1 MNHSHKVAGKIA
13 IIYMITGAIWI
24 FVTDYI
30 SMSQAKENVQTYAM
44 FQHSKGWVYI
54 LITGVILYLITRYW
68 TGKMLD
74 SQREF
79 NLKDEQ
85 YQSLFK
91 HNPDSV
97 LELDLEGRIV
107 SINPKAET
115 LLGAQSETLKG
126 KHVEHLIHVSES
138 ERRYFARSLEGEAVK
153 FEMNLQNVM
162 EEERIMRV
170 TFLPIIVHKELLGI
184 YAIFRDI
191 TDLRR
196 EEELMLMS
204 EKLSVIGHL
213 SAAVAHE
220 IRNPLTSLK
229 GFVQLMDMTK
239 EVNPLHTDIMLKEID
254 RIHIISSELLVL
266 GKKQDV
272 IFHLLD
278 LEECLMEVYTFMK
291 AETNFNSIEMNIE
304 VKETCPVSV
313 MADSMEL
320 KQLFINIIKNSIE
333 AVSENGKIDISL
345 QIMDE
350 HALVIVRDNGIGME
364 PERLE
369 HIGEP
374 FYSLKEKGTGIGLT
388 ICQKIIH
395 RLKGEMRF
403 ESEKHKGTTVTIR
416 IPLAT
421 TL

>member
-74 SQREF
+74 SQREY

-97 LELDLEGRIV
+97 FELDLEGRIV

-115 LLGAQSETLKG
+115 LLGAQSEALKG
-126 KHVEHLIHVSES
+126 KHVEHLIHVN
-138 ERRYFARSLEGEAVK
+138 ERERGYFAKSLEGEAVK
-153 FEMNLQNVM
+153 FEMNIQNVM
-162 EEERIMRV
+162 DEERIMRV

-272 IFHLLD
+272 IFHMVD
-278 LEECLMEVYTFMK
+278 LGECLKEVYTLMK
-291 AETNFNSIEMNIE
+291 AESNLNNIEMNIE
-304 VKETCPVSV
+304 LKESDPVSV
-313 MADSMEL
+313 MADTMEL
-320 KQLFINIIKNSIE
+320 KQLFINIIQNSIE

-345 QIMDE
+345 QIIEE
-350 HALVIVRDNGIGME
+350 HAMVMVRDNGIGME

-369 HIGEP
+369 RIGEP

-403 ESEKHKGTTVTIR
+403 ESEKHKGTSVTIR

>member
-30 SMSQAKENVQTYAM
+30 SMSQAKEDVRAYAM

-97 LELDLEGRIV
+97 FELDLEGRIV

-126 KHVEHLIHVSES
+126 KHVEHLIHVNES
-138 ERRYFARSLEGEAVK
+138 ERGYFAKSLEGEAVK

-162 EEERIMRV
+162 DEERIMRV

-278 LEECLMEVYTFMK
+278 LGECLMEVYTFMK
-291 AETNFNSIEMNIE
+291 AETNLNSIEMNIE
-304 VKETCPVSV
+304 VKETSPVSV

-320 KQLFINIIKNSIE
+320 KQLFINIIQNSIE

-350 HALVIVRDNGIGME
+350 HAMVIVRDNGIGME

-369 HIGEP
+369 RIGEP

>member
-1 MNHSHKVAGKIA
+1 MNHSHKVAGKVA
-13 IIYMITGAIWI
+13 IIYMIIGAIWI

-54 LITGVILYLITRYW
+54 GMTGIILYLIIQYW
-68 TGKMLD
+68 TGKMLK

-97 LELDLEGRIV
+97 LELDLEGRIM
-107 SINPKAET
+107 SINPKAEK

-126 KHVEHLIHVSES
+126 KHVEHFISVNES
-138 ERRYFARSLEGEAVK
+138 ERGYFTKSLEGVAVK
-153 FEMNLQNVM
+153 FEMDIQNVM
-162 EEERIMRV
+162 GEKRIMRV

-184 YAIFRDI
+184 YAIGRDI

-204 EKLSVIGHL
+204 EKLSIIGQL

-254 RIHIISSELLVL
+254 RINIISSELLVL

-272 IFHLLD
+272 VFQKLD
-278 LEECLMEVYTFMK
+278 LRDCLMDVYTFMK
-291 AETNFNSIEMNIE
+291 AQSNLNNIEMNIE
-304 VKETCPVSV
+304 VKETDPVSV

-345 QIMDE
+345 QIVDDQAM
-350 HALVIVRDNGIGME
+350 VIVRDNGMGME

-369 HIGEP
+369 RIGEP
-374 FYSLKEKGTGIGLT
+374 FYSIKEKGTGIGLT

-395 RLKGEMRF
+395 RLNGDMRF
-403 ESEKHKGTTVTIR
+403 ESVIHQGTTVTIR

>member
-1 MNHSHKVAGKIA
+1 MNHSHKVAGKVA

-30 SMSQAKENVQTYAM
+30 SMSQAKENVQIYAL
-44 FQHSKGWVYI
+44 FQHSKGWIYI
-54 LITGVILYLITRYW
+54 FITGIILYLITRYW
-68 TGKMLD
+68 TGKMLK

-97 LELDLEGRIV
+97 LELDLEGRIM
-107 SINPKAET
+107 SINPKAER

-126 KHVEHLIHVSES
+126 KQVEHLINVNES
-138 ERRYFARSLEGEAVK
+138 ERGYFAKSLEGEAVK
-153 FEMNLQNVM
+153 FEMNIQNVM
-162 EEERIMRV
+162 GEKRIMRV

-184 YAIFRDI
+184 YAIGRDI

-254 RIHIISSELLVL
+254 RINIISSEMLVL

-272 IFHLLD
+272 IFHKLD
-278 LEECLMEVYTFMK
+278 LGDCLKEVYTLMK
-291 AETNFNSIEMNIE
+291 AESNLNNIEMNIE
-304 VKETCPVSV
+304 VKETDPVSV

-345 QIMDE
+345 QIIDD
-350 HALVIVRDNGIGME
+350 HAMVIVRDNGMGME

-369 HIGEP
+369 RIGEP
-374 FYSLKEKGTGIGLT
+374 FYSIKEKGTGIGLT

-395 RLKGEMRF
+395 RLNGEMRF
-403 ESEKHKGTTVTIR
+403 ESEKHQGTTVTIR